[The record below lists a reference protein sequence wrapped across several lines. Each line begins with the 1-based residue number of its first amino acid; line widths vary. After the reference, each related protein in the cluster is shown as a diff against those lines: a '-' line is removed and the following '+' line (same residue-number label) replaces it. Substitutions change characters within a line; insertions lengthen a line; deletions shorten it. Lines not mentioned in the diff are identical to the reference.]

1 MRDKELQSIS
11 ELQQYCTA
19 FGNML
24 LVNNNLKYI
33 G

>member
-11 ELQQYCTA
+11 ELQQYCTT

-24 LVNNNLKYI
+24 LVNNTLNYV